1 MVISETT
8 VRPMAAFWHPCHR
21 GICESF
27 HIRRG
32 GRTSTD
38 GLLRVAEQMPWLIH
52 QSDPA
57 FKYPKRELC
66 GVEWRLYD

>member
-8 VRPMAAFWHPCHR
+8 VRPMAVLWRPCHR

-38 GLLRVAEQMPWLIH
+38 GLLRVAEQMP
-52 QSDPA
+52 
-57 FKYPKRELC
+57 
-66 GVEWRLYD
+66 

>member
-27 HIRRG
+27 HIRRAVEYP
-32 GRTSTD
+32 RMD
-38 GLLRVAEQMPWLIH
+38 KLRVVEQIP
-52 QSDPA
+52 
-57 FKYPKRELC
+57 
-66 GVEWRLYD
+66 